1 MKAELTNYR
10 QSPRKVRLIA
20 NLVTG
25 KSVPQALG
33 ELAFLVKR
41 GAHPVHKLISS
52 AAANAKANHGID
64 ADKLMVKSVVVNKG
78 LVMKRVSPRARGAA
92 YVIKKRSSHI
102 SVVLDT
108 RKEVSKKGSKKVAAK
123 VEAAPE
129 KKEVKAKS
137 KKATTTK

>member
-1 MKAELTNYR
+1 MKAQLTNYR

-41 GAHPVHKLISS
+41 GANPVHKLISS
-52 AAANAKANHGID
+52 AAANAKANLGID
-64 ADKLMVKSVVVNKG
+64 ADKLVVKSVTVNKG
-78 LVMKRVSPRARGAA
+78 LVLKRVSPRARGAA

-102 SVVLDT
+102 AVVLDT
-108 RKEVSKKGSKKVAAK
+108 RKEAPKKGSKKVAVAA
-123 VEAAPE
+123 VEAAP
-129 KKEVKAKS
+129 
-137 KKATTTK
+137 KKAAKKVTKKTDK